1 MACLENK
8 NKARGILM
16 ELKLIDNKGDNTLE
30 KLISKK
36 ITKHSK
42 ISIQTA
48 AFSIF
53 AFHALQKEIKRSK
66 ELRLILTKSFFE
78 KEETSFLKRYEIAQ
92 KKENISGSK
101 YEIKLRNKMNTAFIA
116 RETARLIK
124 EKVRFH
130 QLDPEQSALDELLIE
145 NDANESSLV
154 VPAMFK
160 FTSDGLGITES
171 NNVSSMTA
179 IDGADDNY
187 FAGIKTDFDNIW
199 NDPKKSREV
208 TDKVLKKVKT
218 IYQENSPEWIYF
230 VSLYH
235 IFHDKLSELDEQDVA
250 PDGSGFKDSVI
261 WNKLYQFQKDGVM
274 GLIRKLEKYNGAIL
288 ADSVGLG
295 KTFSALA
302 VIKYFELQRKR
313 VLVLAPKR
321 LRDNWTLYTR
331 PDVRNILM
339 DDYFNYT
346 VLNHTDLSRYK
357 GESDGIKLDTFLW
370 SDFDLVV
377 IDESHNFRN
386 NDTSVNR
393 TTKTRYQRLMED
405 IIQKGR
411 KTKVLMLSAT
421 PINNRM
427 NDLKNQINFI
437 TEGKAD
443 ALVNYGIDDIDTT
456 LRLAQQAFNQWMD
469 LEEDERTTQNFLD
482 RVNPDYFKLLDMLTI
497 ARSRKHIEKY
507 YDIVSL
513 GDFPER
519 LTPITKKSDIDISGD
534 FPDLK
539 DVYDSIGYLNM
550 AMYQPLQYVLPIKR
564 KYYEELYDT
573 RVKEGQSSFRQ
584 SDREQALAKLIRA
597 NLFKRLESS
606 IYSFGLTIDR
616 MVSGI
621 EEILKKIGEQ
631 QANLVDIPS
640 ITNFDDEDLE
650 SAFDE
655 QAVGTKTKVLIGDMD
670 LLKWSQALNEDLKI
684 LKGLQLA
691 THKVTS
697 EKDAKLMD
705 LEKILKNK
713 YEHPINEKNK
723 KVIIFTAFADTA
735 NYLYENL
742 SKKIKK
748 IYNLNSALITGG
760 STPNKTTMKNISVKE
775 MSDILTNFSPNSKGR
790 NQINANVTEEI
801 DLLIATDTISE
812 GQNLQ
817 DADYLINYDIH
828 WNPVRVI
835 QRFGR
840 IDRIGSHNK
849 RIQLVN
855 FWPNV
860 DLDTYL
866 NLEQRVKGRMVM
878 LNTAATG
885 EDDLLNIKSNK
896 EMNDLRYRK
905 KQLEQ
910 LQTQVIDLED
920 VNGAISITDMT
931 FNDFK
936 ADLQNALKEHEKLL
950 NEAPL
955 GMYAITDAKDFP
967 EAEPGVI
974 LTLKQQTKDFSQENS
989 ILPYIVVYM
998 RMNGTVK
1005 INYMYAKQ
1013 ALDFFKK
1020 LTVGKKKI
1028 DQSLVNKFY
1037 EETNCGKNMTIYSE
1051 ILSKAIE
1058 AIRGKQNDVG
1068 INSLFS
1074 PGGTSIQTELL
1085 DGLDDVELIS
1095 FLIIK

>member
-1 MACLENK
+1 MK
-8 NKARGILM
+8 
-16 ELKLIDNKGDNTLE
+16 LKLVDNKGNNTLE
-30 KLISKK
+30 NLISETV
-36 ITKHSK
+36 TKHSK

-92 KKENISGSK
+92 SEDDISGNK

-116 RETARLIK
+116 RETARLIE
-124 EKVRFH
+124 EKVKVH
-130 QLDPEQSALDELLIE
+130 QLEPNQSALDELLIE
-145 NDANESSLV
+145 NNDDEGSLV

-179 IDGADDNY
+179 IDGAEPNY
-187 FAGIKTDFDNIW
+187 FAGIKSDFDNVW
-199 NDPKKSREV
+199 NDLQKSKEV
-208 TDKVLKKVKT
+208 TDKVLEKVRT

-235 IFHDKLSELDEQDVA
+235 IFHDKLSELDEQDIA

-331 PDVRNILM
+331 PDVRNVLA

-393 TTKTRYQRLMED
+393 ETKTRYQRLMED

-427 NDLKNQINFI
+427 NDLKNQIGFI
-437 TEGKAD
+437 TEGKSD
-443 ALVNYGIDDIDTT
+443 VLDKYGIEDIDTT
-456 LRLAQQAFNQWMD
+456 LRLAQQAFNQWMELD
-469 LEEDERTTQNFLD
+469 EEERTTQNFLE
-482 RVNPDYFKLLDMLTI
+482 RVNPGYFKLLDMLTI

-507 YDIVSL
+507 YDTNAI

-519 LTPITKKSDIDISGD
+519 LKPITIKSNIDLSHQ
-534 FPDLK
+534 FPSLQT
-539 DVYDSIGYLNM
+539 VYDDVGSLNM
-550 AMYQPLQYVLPIKR
+550 AMYQPLQYVLATKR
-564 KYYEELYDT
+564 RRYEELYDT
-573 RVKEGQSSFRQ
+573 KVKDGQSRFKQ
-584 SDREQALAKLIRA
+584 ADREQALAKLIRA

-606 IYSFGLTIDR
+606 VHSFGLTIDR
-616 MVSGI
+616 MITGI
-621 EEILKKIGEQ
+621 DQILDTIAHHQKG
-631 QANLVDIPS
+631 DIPLQS
-640 ITNFDDEDLE
+640 IVDFDDEDME
-650 SAFDE
+650 IAFED

-670 LLKWSQALNEDLKI
+670 LIKWSQALREDLEI
-684 LKGLQLA
+684 LRYLQAA
-691 THKVTS
+691 THKVTPD
-697 EKDAKLMD
+697 KDAKLID
-705 LEKILKNK
+705 LKKILKEK
-713 YEHPINEKNK
+713 FDHPINGSNK

-742 SKKIKK
+742 AQKIKE
-748 IYNLNSALITGG
+748 IAGLNSALVTGG
-760 STPNKTTMKNISVKE
+760 ATPNKTTMKNVSVND
-775 MSDILTNFSPNSKGR
+775 MNDILTNFSPLSKYR
-790 NQINANVTEEI
+790 TQINPNATEEI
-801 DLLIATDTISE
+801 DVLIATDTISE

-840 IDRIGSHNK
+840 IDRIGSKNTK
-849 RIQLVN
+849 IQLVN

-878 LNTAATG
+878 LNVAATG
-885 EDDLLNIKSNK
+885 EDDLLNIESNK
-896 EMNDLRYRK
+896 EMNDLKYRK
-905 KQLEQ
+905 RQ
-910 LQTQVIDLED
+910 LQQLQNEVVDLED
-920 VNGAISITDMT
+920 VSGAISITDMT

-936 ADLQNALKEHEKLL
+936 SDLQNALKKHEQQL

-955 GMYAITDAKDFP
+955 GMYAITTSEEFP
-967 EAEPGVI
+967 EAEPGII
-974 LTLKQQTKDFSQENS
+974 LTLKQVTTNLGKENS
-989 ILPYIVVYM
+989 ILPYIVIYM
-998 RMNGTVK
+998 RIDGTVK

-1013 ALDFFKK
+1013 VLDFFKK
-1020 LTVGKKKI
+1020 LCLGKKEVN
-1028 DQSLVNKFY
+1028 QELVNAFY
-1037 EETNCGKNMTIYSE
+1037 AETNGGSDMTKYSN
-1051 ILSKAIE
+1051 ILTDAIE
-1058 AIRGKQNDVG
+1058 AIHGKQDEVG
-1068 INSLFS
+1068 MGSLFS
-1074 PGGTSIQTELL
+1074 PGGTNIQTELL
-1085 DGLDDVELIS
+1085 DELDDVELIS
-1095 FLIIK
+1095 FLIIR

>member
-1 MACLENK
+1 MDL
-8 NKARGILM
+8 R
-16 ELKLIDNKGDNTLE
+16 LIDNKGDNTLE
-30 KLISKK
+30 KLVSKK
-36 ITKHSK
+36 VTKHSK

-66 ELRLILTKSFFE
+66 ELRLVLTKSFFE

-92 KKENISGSK
+92 DKEDISGNK

-116 RETARLIK
+116 RETAKLIEDK
-124 EKVRFH
+124 VKVR
-130 QLDPEQSALDELLIE
+130 QLARNQSALDELLIE
-145 NDANESSLV
+145 NNGDEGSLV

-179 IDGADDNY
+179 IDGADPNY
-187 FAGIKTDFDNIW
+187 FAGIKADFDSVW
-199 NDPKKSREV
+199 NDPKKSKEV
-208 TDKVLKKVKT
+208 TDNVLEKVRT

-235 IFHDKLSELDEQDVA
+235 IFHDKLSELDEQDIA
-250 PDGSGFKDSVI
+250 PDGSGFKDSVV

-274 GLIRKLEKYNGAIL
+274 GLIRKLEKYHGAIL

-331 PDVRNILM
+331 PDVRNVLV

-346 VLNHTDLSRYK
+346 VLNHTDLSRTT
-357 GESDGIKLDTFLW
+357 GESDGIKLDSFLW
-370 SDFDLVV
+370 SDFDLIV

-386 NDTSVNR
+386 NDTGVNHDK
-393 TTKTRYQRLMED
+393 KTRYQRLMED
-405 IIQKGR
+405 VIQSGR

-427 NDLKNQINFI
+427 NDLKNQIGFI
-437 TEGKAD
+437 TEGKTD
-443 ALVNYGIDDIDTT
+443 ALSEYGIDDIDNT
-456 LRLAQQAFNQWMD
+456 LRLAQRAFNQWQD
-469 LEEDERTTQNFLD
+469 LDESERTTQNFLD
-482 RVNPDYFKLLDMLTI
+482 AVNPDYFKLLDMLTI

-507 YDIVSL
+507 YDTASI

-519 LTPITKKSDIDISGD
+519 LKPMTVKPDIDASGQ
-534 FPDLK
+534 FPALQY
-539 DVYDSIGYLNM
+539 VYDSIGELNM
-550 AMYQPLQYVLPIKR
+550 AMYQPLQYVFSVKR
-564 KYYEELYDT
+564 RYYEDLYDT
-573 RVKEGQSSFRQ
+573 QVKDGTSSFKQ
-584 SDREQALAKLIRA
+584 ADRERSLSNLIRA

-606 IYSFGLTIDR
+606 VYSFGLTLDR
-616 MVSGI
+616 MVKGI
-621 EEILKKIGEQ
+621 EDIL
-631 QANLVDIPS
+631 ANIEAHRSGQVEMPS
-640 ITNFDDEDLE
+640 ITDFDDEDLE

-655 QAVGTKTKVLIGDMD
+655 QAVGTKTKILIGDMD
-670 LLKWSQALNEDLKI
+670 LLKWSQALNEDLLS
-684 LKGLQLA
+684 LKELQA
-691 THKVTS
+691 STHQVTP
-697 EKDAKLMD
+697 EKDDKLLD

-713 YEHPINEKNK
+713 YGHPINKDNE

-742 SKKIKK
+742 ANKVKRV
-748 IYNLNSALITGG
+748 YRLNSALVTGG
-760 STPNKTTMKNISVKE
+760 STSNLTTMNGVSVND
-775 MSDILTNFSPNSKGR
+775 MDDILMNFSPISKGR
-790 NQINANVTEEI
+790 DKIKPNATEEI

-840 IDRIGSHNK
+840 IDRIGSQNK
-849 RIQLVN
+849 QIQLVN

-885 EDDLLNIKSNK
+885 EDDLLNINSNK
-896 EMNDLRYRK
+896 EMNDLKYRK

-936 ADLQNALKEHEKLL
+936 SDLQNALKDHEKLL

-955 GMYAITDAKDFP
+955 GMYAITDASDFP
-967 EAEPGVI
+967 DAEPGVI
-974 LTLKQQTKDFSQENS
+974 LTLKQQKDDIGQENS

-998 RMNGTVK
+998 RMDGTVK

-1013 ALDFFKK
+1013 VLDFFKK
-1020 LTVGKKKI
+1020 LTIGKKTVN
-1028 DQSLVNKFY
+1028 QPLVDTFY
-1037 EETNCGKNMTIYSE
+1037 AETDGGKDMSVYSD

-1058 AIRGKQNDVG
+1058 AIRGKQDEVG
-1068 INSLFS
+1068 MGSLFT
-1074 PGGTSIQTELL
+1074 PGGTTVQTELL

-1095 FLIIK
+1095 FLIIR